1 MAIVL
6 KNFLLEQLGVKKE
19 LAVIVAPD
27 AASEDKEEDWCRF
40 EAMHLVQNTAKYLSV
55 SEYEACER
63 LSLIDWLEIKYS
75 LLQSA

>member
-1 MAIVL
+1 MTGA
-6 KNFLLEQLGVKKE
+6 KKE
-19 LAVIVAPD
+19 LAVIVTPIVTPD
-27 AASEDKEEDWCRF
+27 AASEDWCRL
-40 EAMHLVQNTAKYLSV
+40 EAMHLVQNTAKYLAV